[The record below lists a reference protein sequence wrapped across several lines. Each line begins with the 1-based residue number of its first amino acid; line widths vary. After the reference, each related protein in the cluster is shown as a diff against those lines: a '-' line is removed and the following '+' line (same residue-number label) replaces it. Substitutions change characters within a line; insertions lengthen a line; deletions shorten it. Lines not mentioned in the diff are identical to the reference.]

1 MLFSEPRTRE
11 WLSGVESV
19 AVEGKAGPRHMLGGW
34 MMAQLGMQARQVRM
48 QDARHVR
55 IDLECRI
62 GDETAS
68 FQIGR
73 PGGGRV
79 IEARAVLPSAA
90 CIPHHVHLAEEG
102 LAGSLSRALMHLE
115 PDPVWERA
123 LAAATHLDG

>member
-1 MLFSEPRTRE
+1 PRTRE

-62 GDETAS
+62 GDEKAS
-68 FQIGR
+68 FRSGGPAAGGSSR
-73 PGGGRV
+73 PGLFSRPL
-79 IEARAVLPSAA
+79 RAPPTMSTSVRMPW
-90 CIPHHVHLAEEG
+90 
-102 LAGSLSRALMHLE
+102 
-115 PDPVWERA
+115 PVRFR
-123 LAAATHLDG
+123 GP